1 MKIII
6 AAVLLAG
13 AWAFAAQA
21 APRSE
26 SLETRVQRL
35 EDHVAIERL
44 LMEYGRMLDARDF
57 AAYSQ
62 LFATDGEWSGSTG
75 TFKGP
80 AAIKAAMEKAFPTPP
95 SGTAA
100 AGTFHLMTNAII
112 DIQGDSATA
121 VSKWTF
127 VRIVDGKPVIALA
140 GRYDDTLV
148 REKGQWKFLRRV
160 APAVTAPAPND

>member
-6 AAVLLAG
+6 ATVLLAG
-13 AWAFAAQA
+13 AWTLPAQA

-26 SLETRVQRL
+26 SLATRVQRL
-35 EDHVAIERL
+35 EDHIAIERL
-44 LMEYGRMLDARDF
+44 LMEYGRMLDRRDF

-62 LFATDGEWSGSTG
+62 LFAADGEWSGNTG

-80 AAIKAAMEKAFPTPP
+80 AEIKAAMEKAFPTPP
-95 SGTAA
+95 GGTAA
-100 AGTFHLMTNAII
+100 PSTFHLMTNAII

-127 VRIVDGKPVIALA
+127 VRIVDGKPGIALA
-140 GRYDDTLV
+140 GRYDDTLI
-148 REKGQWKFLRRV
+148 REQGHWKFLRRV
-160 APAVTAPAPND
+160 APAVTAPAPNE